1 MTPETLVSIIILNYN
16 GREHLE
22 ACLSSLQDLEFPKQ
36 QLEIIV
42 VDNGSTDGSLGFIK
56 ARFPGV
62 VLIHNETNLGFSKA
76 ANIGAELAKG
86 EYVAFLNNDMRVGK
100 NWLSVLLET
109 ARAGEGFACVGSTV
123 LNWEGTEVD
132 FTGRI
137 DDAFCLDYEPSD
149 DPSDD
154 LSDAAP
160 YSLTLFASGGA
171 ALIQRQAFQ
180 ELGGFDPDF
189 FLYQEDVDLGWRLW
203 LRGYECAISSESVV
217 YHRGGASS
225 NKLAPEYVHRLSQRH
240 TLCSIFKNLDDRN
253 LRTILAIVPYFFLE
267 RSRWVPAA
275 RESLEMAVEEFKASL
290 DSLIVKRSEVQR
302 TRVRSDAELFALLG
316 HPFNFL
322 LRQKSYETFRNLLV
336 NSRENIDFD
345 PNEPDSVRS
354 AMSAWLNKAH
364 FTYESRLANDFQ
376 RQREQI
382 AERDE
387 IVIARGETMHRI
399 QDDLTARI
407 KNHTRIESDLQKR
420 LSDSEGKNFLLSAEL
435 SAKTHE
441 LDKIKNSLGWRML
454 SRYGR
459 IKYQR
464 LLPVYRALSCLHM
477 VGAEASL

>member
-36 QLEIIV
+36 QSEIIV
-42 VDNGSTDGSLGFIK
+42 VDNGSTDGSLGLVK
-56 ARFPGV
+56 ARFPSV
-62 VLIHNETNLGFSKA
+62 VLAQNETNLGFSKA
-76 ANIGAELAKG
+76 ANIGAERAKG
-86 EYVAFLNNDMRVGK
+86 EYLAFLNNDMRVGK
-100 NWLSVLLET
+100 NWLSALLET
-109 ARAGEGFACVGSTV
+109 ARAGEGLACVGSTV
-123 LNWEGTEVD
+123 LNWEGTRVD
-132 FTGRI
+132 FKGRI
-137 DDAFCLDYEPSD
+137 DDAFCLAYEPSH
-149 DPSDD
+149 DPSAD
-154 LSDAAP
+154 LSEAP
-160 YSLTLFASGGA
+160 PCSLTLFASGGA

-225 NKLAPEYVHRLSQRH
+225 NKLAPEYVQRLSQKH

-253 LRTILAIVPYFFLE
+253 LRTILAIALYFFLE

-275 RESLEMAVEEFKASL
+275 RESFEMAVDEFKASL

-322 LRQKSYETFRNLLV
+322 LRQESYETFRNLLV

-354 AMSAWLNKAH
+354 AISAWLNKAH
-364 FTYESRLANDFQ
+364 FTYELRLANDFQ

-387 IVIARGETMHRI
+387 IVIARGEAINRFQ
-399 QDDLTARI
+399 QDLAESEPARTSRSVLECGSPVPLFPSTAP
-407 KNHTRIESDLQKR
+407 D
-420 LSDSEGKNFLLSAEL
+420 
-435 SAKTHE
+435 
-441 LDKIKNSLGWRML
+441 
-454 SRYGR
+454 
-459 IKYQR
+459 
-464 LLPVYRALSCLHM
+464 
-477 VGAEASL
+477 VGHF